1 MKKIIIILLTLLG
14 ITNHIYSAFEDYGWG
29 TRAAALGGAYIA
41 VADDSSAPFYNPAG
55 ISLMEKSEAS
65 FMYAG
70 LLTGL
75 DMETLSMMRSGVVLK
90 PYSFGSIGAN
100 WARFNVNGL
109 YTEDIIILTY
119 ANNLNQIHSS
129 INNNILIGANIKIF
143 RSKFILYDDEIRDD
157 PVFSQ
162 GDSKMSFGIDLGCI
176 VKINNSKIANDT
188 YKVGLSILNINQ
200 PNIGLEQ
207 RDIIPMQ
214 VKGGFYYPINIYGT
228 FLEKISIN
236 RSLIAVSI
244 TYIDKNDINVHIG
257 LENNFLNDLLSFRLG
272 GNLREIGG
280 GLGFKYG
287 LKNYVDIIL
296 NYVFLYPFEIRD
308 TYGSH
313 RTSLSVR
320 F

>member
-1 MKKIIIILLTLLG
+1 MKKIMVLLILFS
-14 ITNHIYSAFEDYGWG
+14 ITNYVYSAFEDYGWG
-29 TRAAALGGAYIA
+29 TRAAGLGGAYTA
-41 VADDSSAPFYNPAG
+41 VADDSTAPFYNPAG
-55 ISLMEKSEAS
+55 IILMEKSEAS

-75 DMETLSMMRSGVVLK
+75 DMETLSMMQSGVVLK

-109 YTEDIIILTY
+109 YTEDIFILTY
-119 ANNLNQIHSS
+119 ANNLNQVYSS
-129 INNNILIGANIKIF
+129 INDNILVGANIKIF
-143 RSKFILYDDEIRDD
+143 RSKFSLYDEIRDD
-157 PVFSQ
+157 PVFSH
-162 GDSKMSFGIDLGCI
+162 GDSKISFGIDLGCI
-176 VKINNSKIANDT
+176 LKIYNSKMANDT

-200 PNIGLEQ
+200 PDIGLEQ
-207 RDIIPMQ
+207 KDIIPMQ

-236 RSLIAVSI
+236 TSLIAVSI
-244 TYIDKNDINVHIG
+244 TYIDKNDINIHIG
-257 LENNFLNDLLSFRLG
+257 IENNFFNDLISFRLG
-272 GNLREIGG
+272 GNLREIGAG
-280 GLGFKYG
+280 FGFKYG